1 MEQSKR
7 QQRKA
12 ARGGGPSRPNR
23 RAANRLAVA
32 TAGYEGACA
41 AARKTSGKGGANA
54 YTKPGANKCW

>member
-12 ARGGGPSRPNR
+12 ARGAGPSRPNR

-41 AARKTSGKGGANA
+41 AASKKAGKTGATA
-54 YTKPGANKCW
+54 YTKPGAHKCW